1 MNTKEKM
8 NVLVLGASGAGKST
22 LINAV
27 SGARIITGVS
37 DEKLVYDHT
46 LAALIIQCAINCRR

>member
-46 LAALIIQCAINCRR
+46 LAALII